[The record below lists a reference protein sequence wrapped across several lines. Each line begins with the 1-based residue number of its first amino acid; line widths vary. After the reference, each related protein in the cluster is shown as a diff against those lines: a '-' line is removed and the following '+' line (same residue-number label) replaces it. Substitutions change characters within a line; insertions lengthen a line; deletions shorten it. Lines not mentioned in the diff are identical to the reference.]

1 MTLPYYL
8 SIADA
13 AERIRSGELT
23 ARALTEAY
31 LARIEATNDKLYA
44 YITVTGDAALAEA
57 RLADADAA
65 AGRWRGP
72 LHGIPLALKDVIAT
86 EGVRTTCH
94 SRLLIDNIPA
104 EDAIC
109 VAKLKSAGA
118 ILLGKLATHEFA
130 FGGPSH
136 DLPFPPAR
144 NPWNLDHIPGG
155 SSSGPGV
162 AVAAGLCAGALGTD
176 TSGSIRMPASMCGI
190 VGMKPTYGRVSRRGG
205 YPLSFSM
212 DHVGPMTR
220 TVEDSAILLQVI
232 AGYDPGDPGSVDVP
246 APDFKAQLGESLK
259 GLRLGVARSWYEDTV
274 TDDMAAAM
282 KTMLDVMRKL
292 GAQVF
297 DIQVPEIADMNA
309 CGRIILLSE
318 GYAIHKA
325 TLTSRPAD
333 YGRFTRDRMR
343 LGGLIS
349 AAHYLQAQRMRR
361 DLVNRMALAMRGCD
375 VLVTASHY
383 GPADL
388 FTACTETF
396 PFFGKPY
403 LTMPFD
409 VTGQPA
415 KSVPCGYAGNGL
427 PLGFQIAGH
436 PFDEVTV
443 FRVGHAYEQAYRG
456 GDRRPPI

>member
-1 MTLPYYL
+1 MTPLFYL

-13 AERIRSGELT
+13 AERIRSGEVT
-23 ARALTEAY
+23 ALALTEAY
-31 LARIEATNDKLYA
+31 LARIEATNDKLSA
-44 YITVTGDAALAEA
+44 YITVTGDAALADA

-104 EDAIC
+104 EDAVC
-109 VAKLKSAGA
+109 VAKLKSTGA

-144 NPWNLDHIPGG
+144 NPWNLDCIPGG

-212 DHVGPMTR
+212 DHFGPMTW
-220 TVEDSAILLQVI
+220 TVEDSAILLQAI
-232 AGYDPGDPGSVDVP
+232 SGYDPGDPGSVDLPV
-246 APDFKAQLGESLK
+246 PDFKAQLGESLT
-259 GLRLGVARSWYEDTV
+259 GLRIGVARSWYEDTV
-274 TDDMAAAM
+274 TDEMAAAM
-282 KTMLDVMRKL
+282 SAMLDVMREL

-325 TLTSRPAD
+325 TLTSRPED

-343 LGGLIS
+343 LGGFIG
-349 AAHYLQAQRMRR
+349 AAQYLQAQRMRR
-361 DLVNRMALAMRGCD
+361 DLVNHTMMAMRGCD

-388 FTACTETF
+388 FTVSTETF

-415 KSVPCGYAGNGL
+415 MSVPCGYAGNGL
-427 PLGFQIAGH
+427 PLGFQIAGR

-443 FRVGHAYEQAYRG
+443 FRVGHAYEQARG
-456 GDRRPPI
+456 GLDRRPPI